1 MTPMNQSP
9 DNGEDRDRLV
19 RQDGLLVGIAGF
31 SLLSGMHFSPY
42 FDPAFIL
49 VKFLLAPSFFISS
62 PILLFYFTSLFVAVS
77 CLIIAGVPAAL
88 FERAT
93 GRRNSDALSLGIWLA
108 GVIILALPAAIGV

>member
-1 MTPMNQSP
+1 MNQTTN
-9 DNGEDRDRLV
+9 DGDDRDRLV

-31 SLLSGMHFSPY
+31 SLLAGMHFSPY

-49 VKFLLAPSFFISS
+49 VKFLLAPAFFVSS
-62 PILLFYFTSLFVAVS
+62 PILLYYFTSLFVSVA
-77 CLIIAGVPAAL
+77 CLILAGVPAAI

-108 GVIILALPAAIGV
+108 GVIILALPAVTGL